1 MLAKLVEVYKV
12 DTNNYNLREI
22 YVNPAQV
29 VMVVEDPV
37 TKIKLHEGQLPED
50 LDQRVEFSS
59 MQLSTGDN
67 LTVVGE
73 VFRVKSALGLSSRDL
88 LRG

>member
-37 TKIKLHEGQLPED
+37 TKVRLHEGQLPED
-50 LDQRVEFSS
+50 LDRRVEFSS

-73 VFRVKSALGLSSRDL
+73 VFRVKSTLGLSSRDL

>member
-37 TKIKLHEGQLPED
+37 K
-50 LDQRVEFSS
+50 
-59 MQLSTGDN
+59 
-67 LTVVGE
+67 
-73 VFRVKSALGLSSRDL
+73 
-88 LRG
+88 